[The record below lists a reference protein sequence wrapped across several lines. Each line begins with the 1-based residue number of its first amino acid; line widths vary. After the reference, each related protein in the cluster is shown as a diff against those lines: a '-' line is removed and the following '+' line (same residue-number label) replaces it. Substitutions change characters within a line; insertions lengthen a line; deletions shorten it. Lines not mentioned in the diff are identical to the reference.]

1 MLAML
6 WRLASHG
13 FLRPFIRSKHEF
25 TTRKK
30 EPSMSMQ
37 VRVAAL
43 KQQLEQ
49 LFPGKWLTAGKSQRY
64 VQTGIPEIDNSVTGG
79 VARKRITEWTG
90 PLSSGKT
97 SILRSAVS
105 YWCSR
110 GLNVAYIDTEG
121 KLYPADWAFV
131 EQQWK
136 RVNETVE
143 IGPGTK
149 SFNRERTNQSLN
161 GETTRSRK
169 SMKAGGEQEDRH
181 NRSSNR
187 ALSASGVRTADLSER
202 GKFWI
207 VRPPDVSCNKDE
219 NQVIPLVSKKHLQ
232 VQEAVW
238 SVDQFIR
245 SNAFDV
251 VILDLG
257 GIDLSDRRS
266 RGIGYASSPW
276 RIYARLQ
283 RALDRSKAALV
294 IVSDMPDDLEYDR
307 EIPAPEPKTESKKG
321 MFGFNKDNSKNNS
334 ATTIAAQQNNSANTN
349 SWGCHARFT
358 FNRGAKMH
366 RESGLNGLAMIIPT
380 VKFNAW
386 RDGMSQDLEVSLAAS
401 IPNRLFTHSQIP
413 DRRSSKG

>member
-1 MLAML
+1 
-6 WRLASHG
+6 
-13 FLRPFIRSKHEF
+13 
-25 TTRKK
+25 
-30 EPSMSMQ
+30 MSMQ

-43 KQQLEQ
+43 RQKLEQ
-49 LFPGKWLTAGKSQRY
+49 LFPGKWLTNGGKSQRH
-64 VQTGIPEIDNSVTGG
+64 VQTGIAEIDNSVTGG

-136 RVNETVE
+136 RVGETVK
-143 IGPGTK
+143 IGPGK
-149 SFNRERTNQSLN
+149 KNFNRE
-161 GETTRSRK
+161 GADHKRSQRDT
-169 SMKAGGEQEDRH
+169 SAV
-181 NRSSNR
+181 NRSAATCEKEERKVVIDNTDR
-187 ALSASGVRTADLSER
+187 PLNYAQPPASGARTTDTLSER

-207 VRPPDVSCNKDE
+207 VRPPEVNNTKDE
-219 NQVIPLVSKKHLQ
+219 DQAIPLVSKKHLQ

-238 SVDQFIR
+238 SADQFIR

-257 GIDLSDRRS
+257 GIDLNNRKS
-266 RGIGYASSPW
+266 RGMGYCPSPW

-283 RALDRSKAALV
+283 RALERSKAAL
-294 IVSDMPDDLEYDR
+294 IMVSDLADMHGAGHAEFL
-307 EIPAPEPKTESKKG
+307 PETENSKS
-321 MFGFNKDNSKNNS
+321 NHSNNSKNSITKKTSSSDNS
-334 ATTIAAQQNNSANTN
+334 RDPNNSSTSSTSNISSSSISN
-349 SWGCHARFT
+349 NWGCHARFS
-358 FNRGAKMH
+358 FNRGTKIQGH
-366 RESGLNGLAMIIPT
+366 PGLNGLTLIVPI
-380 VKFNAW
+380 VRFKAW
-386 RDGMSQDLEVSLAAS
+386 RDGMSQELEVSLAS
-401 IPNRLFTHSQIP
+401 SVPNRLFTHPQIP

>member
-1 MLAML
+1 
-6 WRLASHG
+6 
-13 FLRPFIRSKHEF
+13 
-25 TTRKK
+25 
-30 EPSMSMQ
+30 MSMQ

-105 YWCSR
+105 YWCSK

-136 RVNETVE
+136 RVNQTVE
-143 IGPGTK
+143 IGPGSESMDKKHTTPTSGGMTHRAGNKGELADRKK
-149 SFNRERTNQSLN
+149 STDRTN
-161 GETTRSRK
+161 TFARDSR
-169 SMKAGGEQEDRH
+169 A
-181 NRSSNR
+181 
-187 ALSASGVRTADLSER
+187 ATLSER

-207 VRPPDVSCNKDE
+207 VRPPDVSCNQDE
-219 NQVIPLVSKKHLQ
+219 NQAIPLVSKKQLQ

-257 GIDLSDRRS
+257 GIDLNDRR
-266 RGIGYASSPW
+266 RGMGYSSAPW

-283 RALDRSKAALV
+283 RALDRSRTALV
-294 IVSDMPDDLEYDR
+294 IVSDMPDSDCEV
-307 EIPAPEPKTESKKG
+307 PAPEIKKPA
-321 MFGFNKDNSKNNS
+321 KQNSTQHNSPITNN
-334 ATTIAAQQNNSANTN
+334 
-349 SWGCHARFT
+349 WGCFARFT
-358 FNRGAKMH
+358 FNRGAKIH
-366 RESGLNGLAMIIPT
+366 SQSGLNGLAMIVPVVRFT
-380 VKFNAW
+380 AW

-401 IPNRLFTHSQIP
+401 VPNRLFTHSQIP

>member
-1 MLAML
+1 
-6 WRLASHG
+6 
-13 FLRPFIRSKHEF
+13 
-25 TTRKK
+25 
-30 EPSMSMQ
+30 MSMQ

-90 PLSSGKT
+90 PMSSGKT

-143 IGPGTK
+143 IGPGSK
-149 SFNRERTNQSLN
+149 SFNKEQTNQSLN
-161 GETTRSRK
+161 GEARSRK
-169 SMKAGGEQEDRH
+169 SMKAGEQEDRQK
-181 NRSSNR
+181 RSSKRVPGSNR
-187 ALSASGVRTADLSER
+187 EPSGALTADLSKR

-219 NQVIPLVSKKHLQ
+219 NQAIPLVSKRHLQ
-232 VQEAVW
+232 VQESVW

-257 GIDLSDRRS
+257 SIDLNDRRS
-266 RGIGYASSPW
+266 RGIGYAPSPW
-276 RIYARLQ
+276 RVYARLQ
-283 RALDRSKAALV
+283 RALDRSKAALI
-294 IVSDMPDDLEYDR
+294 IVSDMPDDFECDR
-307 EIPAPEPKTESKKG
+307 EIPAPEPKPGK
-321 MFGFNKDNSKNNS
+321 FGFNKNNNNGGASSTPNNS
-334 ATTIAAQQNNSANTN
+334 SNTN